1 MRTDL
6 ICWKMDKPE
15 QPEELES
22 QGWVTT
28 EVVER
33 HLDELVNDEP
43 CEPQDEIGELAT
55 NEPSDPTGELSTNEL
70 SDPTDGIE
78 DVSSSGFPSIKCN

>member
-43 CEPQDEIGELAT
+43 C
-55 NEPSDPTGELSTNEL
+55 DPTGELSTNEL

-78 DVSSSGFPSIKCN
+78 DVSSSGFSSIKCN